1 MNRIKVQLLLCLL
14 IWKRATENLKTEN
27 LLLTNKA
34 LQAMP
39 LRVLHRQMIL
49 LMILQM
55 EAMLLEMRA
64 IPVMEP
70 KIPILVRAA
79 YPMGLFLRKIPTAA

>member
-1 MNRIKVQLLLCLL
+1 MNRIKVQLLLRLL
-14 IWKRATENLKTEN
+14 IWKRVTED

-39 LRVLHRQMIL
+39 LRVQHRQMIL

-55 EAMLLEMRA
+55 EAMLLEMRV

-70 KIPILVRAA
+70 KISILVRAA

>member
-1 MNRIKVQLLLCLL
+1 MNRIKVQLLLRLL
-14 IWKRATENLKTEN
+14 IWERVTED

-49 LMILQM
+49 LMILQV

>member
-1 MNRIKVQLLLCLL
+1 MNRIKVQLLLRLL
-14 IWKRATENLKTEN
+14 IWKRVTED

-34 LQAMP
+34 LQAML

-55 EAMLLEMRA
+55 EAMLLEMQV

-79 YPMGLFLRKIPTAA
+79 YPWVCF

>member
-1 MNRIKVQLLLCLL
+1 MNRIKVQLLLRLL
-14 IWKRATENLKTEN
+14 IWKRVTED

-70 KIPILVRAA
+70 KTPILVRAA

>member
-1 MNRIKVQLLLCLL
+1 MNRIKVQLLLRLL
-14 IWKRATENLKTEN
+14 IWKRVTED

-55 EAMLLEMRA
+55 EAMLLEMRV

>member
-1 MNRIKVQLLLCLL
+1 MNRIKVQLLLRLL
-14 IWKRATENLKTEN
+14 IWKRVTED

-64 IPVMEP
+64 IPVMES
-70 KIPILVRAA
+70 KTPILVRAA

>member
-1 MNRIKVQLLLCLL
+1 MNRIKVQLLLRLL
-14 IWKRATENLKTEN
+14 IWKRVTED

-39 LRVLHRQMIL
+39 LRVLHRQMNL

-70 KIPILVRAA
+70 KTPILVRAA

>member
-1 MNRIKVQLLLCLL
+1 MNRIKVQLLLRLL
-14 IWKRATENLKTEN
+14 IWKRVTED

-55 EAMLLEMRA
+55 EAMLLEIRV

>member
-1 MNRIKVQLLLCLL
+1 MNRIKVQLLLRLL
-14 IWKRATENLKTEN
+14 IWKRVTED
-27 LLLTNKA
+27 LLLTNKV

-70 KIPILVRAA
+70 KTPILVRAA

>member
-1 MNRIKVQLLLCLL
+1 MNRIKVQLLLRLL
-14 IWKRATENLKTEN
+14 IWERVTED

>member
-1 MNRIKVQLLLCLL
+1 MNRIKVQLLLRLL
-14 IWKRATENLKTEN
+14 IWKRVTED

-70 KIPILVRAA
+70 KTPILLRAA

>member
-1 MNRIKVQLLLCLL
+1 MNRIKVQLLLRLL
-14 IWKRATENLKTEN
+14 IWKRVTED

>member
-1 MNRIKVQLLLCLL
+1 MNRIKVQLLLRLL
-14 IWKRATENLKTEN
+14 IWKRVTED

-70 KIPILVRAA
+70 KTPILVRAA
-79 YPMGLFLRKIPTAA
+79 YPMSLFLRKIPTAA

>member
-1 MNRIKVQLLLCLL
+1 M
-14 IWKRATENLKTEN
+14 ENLEAEN

-49 LMILQM
+49 LMIPQM
-55 EAMLLEMRA
+55 ETMLLEMRA
-64 IPVMEP
+64 IPVTGL
-70 KIPILVRAA
+70 KITILVRAA
-79 YPMGLFLRKIPTAA
+79 YPMGLFLWKIPTAA